1 MARTSR
7 TVLIAARLSQRRPS
21 IVRVA
26 FRFPTMEARS
36 QGPKLRARFRHAR
49 EGRLTGSGGFRRRP
63 DAPTRSSNPRSR
75 TCWSSSRLRRRRR
88 DPHPGARP
96 APRPPRRDSS
106 CRARPARPRFPSAP
120 GLVPNAALTPSR
132 SVGSVG
138 LESDRAAQPARSAET
153 PIRSTPNPGAIRGP
167 RRCGGSRRC
176 GRGRRPAMTPPR
188 P

>member
-21 IVRVA
+21 IVPVA

-36 QGPKLRARFRHAR
+36 RGPKLRARFRHVR
-49 EGRLTGSGGFRRRP
+49 EGRLTGGFRRRT
-63 DAPTRSSNPRSR
+63 DVATRSSNPRSQ
-75 TCWSSSRLRRRRR
+75 TCWSSSRLRRLRR
-88 DPHPGARP
+88 DPRPGPRP
-96 APRPPRRDSS
+96 APRAPRSDSS
-106 CRARPARPRFPSAP
+106 CRVLPARPRFPSAP
-120 GLVPNAALTPSR
+120 GLVPNAASTPSR

-138 LESDRAAQPARSAET
+138 LESERAAYPARSAET
-153 PIRSTPNPGAIRGP
+153 PIRSIPDPGATRDP
-167 RRCGGSRRC
+167 RRYGGSRRC